1 MIPNL
6 RLDERLSFYRNMIEN
21 IFDHQVSFE
30 DNLSFIHEHNVPA
43 NLVSTAARIN
53 LINSTSESKADID
66 IKPEIIHVLTQ
77 NFDIECFFDGWDT
90 LLIFA
95 YLEYI
100 SSQSKFV
107 STSKS
112 AEYSDI
118 LEDWSLK
125 LYQMMRELEKSL
137 NYLNA
142 DITDGGSQRQEEY
155 NYKLSLENNIMS
167 HIESYIRD
175 CRRENNEVEVRNH
188 LLEKLKAKYYS
199 LESLDDEFNNMY
211 EFLGSIIYHG
221 DNHRLYNITNTQV
234 RVDVE
239 NEFNALNF
247 AQKLGILSDH
257 QIDELIDAIDLGMV
271 DNLNKMT
278 GLVEITSVLEDT
290 DMFDTVIR
298 NLELDFLSR
307 IPKYNP

>member
-1 MIPNL
+1 
-6 RLDERLSFYRNMIEN
+6 
-21 IFDHQVSFE
+21 
-30 DNLSFIHEHNVPA
+30 
-43 NLVSTAARIN
+43 
-53 LINSTSESKADID
+53 
-66 IKPEIIHVLTQ
+66 
-77 NFDIECFFDGWDT
+77 
-90 LLIFA
+90 
-95 YLEYI
+95 
-100 SSQSKFV
+100 
-107 STSKS
+107 
-112 AEYSDI
+112 
-118 LEDWSLK
+118 
-125 LYQMMRELEKSL
+125 
-137 NYLNA
+137 
-142 DITDGGSQRQEEY
+142 
-155 NYKLSLENNIMS
+155 MS